1 MIMGTNRVVRH
12 GERDLHV
19 QAEDLGLSA
28 GALEVRVY
36 ERGAMLWHKRVP
48 YADVLA
54 RNLPKAEQDEALQ
67 ALLEKTLLT
76 VEAAIVKGRI
86 A

>member
-12 GERDLHV
+12 AERDYHV
-19 QAEDLGLSA
+19 QAEDLGLAA

-36 ERGAMLWHKRVP
+36 DQGALLWRKRVP
-48 YADVLA
+48 YADLLA
-54 RNLPKAEQDEALQ
+54 RELPRPALEEALQ

-76 VEAAIVKGRI
+76 VEAAIVKGRLG
-86 A
+86 

>member
-1 MIMGTNRVVRH
+1 MIMGTNRIVRH

-19 QAEDLGLSA
+19 QAEDLGAAL
-28 GALEVRVY
+28 GALELRVY
-36 ERGAMLWHKRVP
+36 HQGALLWHKRVP

-54 RNLPKAEQDEALQ
+54 RNLPKAELEEALQ
-67 ALLEKTLLT
+67 ALLEKSLLT

-86 A
+86 G